1 MYTCTWYLA
10 LRCGFTL
17 QPQQTTYP
25 TGSSGSSVYPIHLIP
40 VPSSSQAFGPWSTS
54 GSSPLLCASLR
65 PTATSPAYDTC
76 SVAKLIPMPAPEVVV
91 PYTRP
96 VSGAIP
102 LAPACYCSTEQT
114 QICSTRRAWHPCTY
128 VAHQPRLGKMR
139 LNMAYWSRNSDW
151 GCHRPRLVWPLAT

>member
-1 MYTCTWYLA
+1 MHLVLSFKMWFHPPASANNLPHRFFWFFRLPHSPYTCPL
-10 LRCGFTL
+10 L
-17 QPQQTTYP
+17 
-25 TGSSGSSVYPIHLIP
+25 
-40 VPSSSQAFGPWSTS
+40 SQAFGPWSTS
-54 GSSPLLCASLR
+54 GSSPLRCASLR

-128 VAHQPRLGKMR
+128 VAHQPRLGKTR